1 MASRQE
7 IRVSQAALISE
18 LRKVNAYTKMIIQWG
33 ERQQQLRQEQ
43 QREEFKKL
51 NFFKRQLFRY
61 RKFLVDRKTKNIIR
75 Q

>member
-7 IRVSQAALISE
+7 IRVSQTALISE
-18 LRKVNAYTKMIIQWG
+18 LRKVNAYTKMLIQWG
-33 ERQQQLRQEQ
+33 ERQRQLRREQ

-51 NFFKRQLFRY
+51 NFFQRQLFRF
-61 RKFLVDRKTKNIIR
+61 RKFLVDRKTKNIIH